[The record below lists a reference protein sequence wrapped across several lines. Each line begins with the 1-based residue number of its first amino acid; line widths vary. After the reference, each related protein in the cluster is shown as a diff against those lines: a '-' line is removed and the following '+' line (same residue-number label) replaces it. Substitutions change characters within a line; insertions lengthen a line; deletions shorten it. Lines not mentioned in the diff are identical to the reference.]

1 MATTSSFCLSV
12 GLCILGLL
20 NRLFLTQTPN
30 CLLWRGTLASFLCCI
45 QTLSEIHLSACK
57 KTTCNDCTI
66 HKPSVLHQINLLYK
80 FQEAPSNYHQ
90 FSSGF
95 LYFVNFSL
103 RQSLYVTESA
113 ACGHLDAFH
122 STNAYRLQFLNVSH
136 VLKRQGYESELPSW
150 WHFHDFKSLTVT
162 LSLTI
167 PCFCKSSMSWKK
179 DSYGGCIGHFFIV
192 ITLHN
197 F

>member
-1 MATTSSFCLSV
+1 M
-12 GLCILGLL
+12 GLCILGLS
-20 NRLFLTQTPN
+20 NRLFFTQTPN
-30 CLLWRGTLASFLCCI
+30 CLLWCGTLASFLYCN
-45 QTLSEIHLSACK
+45 QTLSEIHISACK
-57 KTTCNDCTI
+57 KTKCNDCTI
-66 HKPSVLHQINLLYK
+66 HKSSLHQINVLYK
-80 FQEAPSNYHQ
+80 FQEAPTNYHQ

-103 RQSLYVTESA
+103 RQSLYITESA

-136 VLKRQGYESELPSW
+136 VLKRERDMNQPPSW
-150 WHFHDFKSLTVT
+150 LHFHNFNNLTVT

-179 DSYGGCIGHFFIV
+179 DSYGGIYRRFFHYV
-192 ITLHN
+192 IHN
-197 F
+197 FNK